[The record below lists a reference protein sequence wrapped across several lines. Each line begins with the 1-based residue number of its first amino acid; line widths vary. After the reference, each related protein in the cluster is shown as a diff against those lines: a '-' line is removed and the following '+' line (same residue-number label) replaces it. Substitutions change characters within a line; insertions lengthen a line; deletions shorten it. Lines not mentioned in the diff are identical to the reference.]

1 MAVCSRDTQG
11 HCVPSAAHAQA
22 WCGLTAT
29 PSPTSSSLLL
39 ISAPDRTM
47 WFLHP
52 AHNLLCC
59 AVPSLLRV
67 LGDALH
73 PAAAFLAHPPPRISP
88 FPSVIPLYLPGP
100 PSRANHP
107 FIGPLLSKCS
117 LCFAKQG
124 LLLHAARVTGTSPV
138 PFSRLRIASWHPP
151 SSSSPGMDGEG
162 HMCSPFCRR
171 CCPLPPEPP
180 VAMPKDPIPIFPL
193 CIRASFIPP
202 PSSSLP
208 SPDT

>member
-1 MAVCSRDTQG
+1 MAETSRCMAVCSRDTQG

-29 PSPTSSSLLL
+29 PSPPSSSLLL

-73 PAAAFLAHPPPRISP
+73 PAAAFLAHPPPP
-88 FPSVIPLYLPGP
+88 HLTF
-100 PSRANHP
+100 
-107 FIGPLLSKCS
+107 
-117 LCFAKQG
+117 
-124 LLLHAARVTGTSPV
+124 
-138 PFSRLRIASWHPP
+138 
-151 SSSSPGMDGEG
+151 
-162 HMCSPFCRR
+162 PFCNFCGFFPHISGVSYVGCFLFPDLLFLIPFYLSTLLTETFHWTLYFSNSGGKRR
-171 CCPLPPEPP
+171 
-180 VAMPKDPIPIFPL
+180 
-193 CIRASFIPP
+193 
-202 PSSSLP
+202 
-208 SPDT
+208 